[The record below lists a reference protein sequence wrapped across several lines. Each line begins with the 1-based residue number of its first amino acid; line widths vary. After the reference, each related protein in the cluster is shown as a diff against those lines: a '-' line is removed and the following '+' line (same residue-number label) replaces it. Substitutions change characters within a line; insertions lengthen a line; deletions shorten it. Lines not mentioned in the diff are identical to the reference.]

1 MKIIK
6 DPKNDP
12 TMITS
17 LLVFKRKIDKI
28 LKSCFNDDVTFV
40 NALKESFEYF
50 INTRGNKPAE
60 LLAKHLDSKLK
71 IPVKVRHLLRVL
83 RGSLTHDWLC
93 RNNVFRKLWTL
104 SAWI

>member
-17 LLVFKRKIDKI
+17 LLVFKSKIDKI
-28 LKSCFNDDVTFV
+28 LKTCFNDDVTFI
-40 NALKESFEYF
+40 NALKESFEQF

-71 IPVKVRHLLRVL
+71 IPVKV
-83 RGSLTHDWLC
+83 SLSHNFKC
-93 RNNVFRKLWTL
+93 
-104 SAWI
+104 IIGP

>member
-17 LLVFKRKIDKI
+17 LLIFKSKIDKI
-28 LKSCFNDDVTFV
+28 LKTCCNDDVTFI
-40 NALKESFEYF
+40 NALKESFEQF

-71 IPVKVRHLLRVL
+71 IPVKVSLSHNLKCMMVINIVL
-83 RGSLTHDWLC
+83 
-93 RNNVFRKLWTL
+93 
-104 SAWI
+104 I